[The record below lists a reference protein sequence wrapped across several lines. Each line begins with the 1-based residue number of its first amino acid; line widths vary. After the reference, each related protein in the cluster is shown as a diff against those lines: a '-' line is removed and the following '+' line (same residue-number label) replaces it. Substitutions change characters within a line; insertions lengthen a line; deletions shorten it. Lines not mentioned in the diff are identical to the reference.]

1 MSLNSPGHITL
12 ILCFVG
18 VLSPVIEPV
27 RVFLPPRS
35 HARERRV
42 ATAEADTTDRKACA
56 HIARGAGSRLLG
68 CGPHSHTHSVVSP
81 G

>member
-1 MSLNSPGHITL
+1 MSINSPGHITL
-12 ILCFVG
+12 ILSFVG
-18 VLSPVIEPV
+18 VLSPGSLV
-27 RVFLPPRS
+27 RVFPPSPRS
-35 HARERRV
+35 LGCARRRV
-42 ATAEADTTDRKACA
+42 ATADTTDRKACA